1 MNFLLAFP
9 QTGFWM
15 LLIKS
20 NCREIRCTYTFLQ
33 LPLSIELNPKSF
45 STLFLWWYHWGTE
58 KLSLSYFF
66 WILFFFRFFSILF
79 LLTYHFYQS
88 QSGFLQQDAAV
99 RQPSTNSQLNYLN
112 FQHLKLEKLV
122 NFSVKN
128 FRFLWFFRIREK
140 KENLIR

>member
-45 STLFLWWYHWGTE
+45 STLPIPLMVSLRYWKTFTFVLFLNFIFLSVFLYPFPAYLSLLSVSVRLPSTRRSSKTTE
-58 KLSLSYFF
+58 HKFTTELLKLSTFKA
-66 WILFFFRFFSILF
+66 WKVGELF
-79 LLTYHFYQS
+79 
-88 QSGFLQQDAAV
+88 G
-99 RQPSTNSQLNYLN
+99 
-112 FQHLKLEKLV
+112 
-122 NFSVKN
+122 
-128 FRFLWFFRIREK
+128 
-140 KENLIR
+140 